1 MVWLEGVFDSRLLD
15 RARRVAE
22 TLLEADPE
30 LTQPANRLLSERFAA
45 FWERAAPEKA
55 V

>member
-1 MVWLEGVFDSRLLD
+1 LE
-15 RARRVAE
+15 
-22 TLLEADPE
+22 TDPD
-30 LTQPANRLLSERFAA
+30 LIQPAHQRLKERFAA